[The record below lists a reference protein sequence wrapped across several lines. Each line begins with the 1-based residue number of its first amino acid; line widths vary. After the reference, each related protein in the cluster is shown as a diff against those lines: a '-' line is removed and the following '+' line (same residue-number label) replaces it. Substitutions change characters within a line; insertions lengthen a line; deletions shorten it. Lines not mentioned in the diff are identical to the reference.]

1 MDEDLPS
8 LVQRWNAGD
17 QAALKKLTSLL
28 YEDLRRLAHRHLRRE
43 RDGHTLSTTALVHEA
58 YVQLA
63 THTGPEWRG
72 RAQLFALLS
81 SVMRHVLV
89 DYARRRNADKR
100 GGGAIAMELD
110 DVPSATAEAAD
121 LLAVSEALERLAER
135 DWRMARIVECRFFG
149 GMSEAEI
156 ADAFGLTPR
165 TVRRD
170 WHKARAYLFSMLG
183 FAEPAREDQ
192 A

>member
-1 MDEDLPS
+1 MDDELSS
-8 LVQRWNAGD
+8 LVQRWNGGD
-17 QAALKKLTSLL
+17 QAALKRLTSLL
-28 YEDLRRLAHRHLRRE
+28 YEDLRRLAHRHLRHE

-63 THTGPEWRG
+63 SRTGPEWRG
-72 RAQLFALLS
+72 RDRLFALLS

-100 GGGAIAMELD
+100 GGDPLVVELD
-110 DVPSATAEAAD
+110 DIPTAAESAD
-121 LLAVSEALERLAER
+121 LLAVNEALDRLAER

-156 ADAFGLTPR
+156 ASAFDLTPR

-170 WHKARAYLFSMLG
+170 WQKARAYLFNMLRV
-183 FAEPAREDQ
+183 ADPAGKRSL
-192 A
+192 